1 MPKRLVVVA
10 GNIGAGKTS
19 LTERLGSR
27 LGWRTD
33 FESVA
38 DNPYL
43 PDFYADM
50 RAWSFHLQI
59 FFLGHRADQYLEA
72 AHDPRPAILDRSI
85 YEDAYIFCRA
95 LHHLGNL
102 SERDFLSYRKLFDL
116 VINGLPS
123 PNLLVYLKC
132 PVNVLMDRIHRRA
145 RNMETGI
152 TSEYLALLETFY
164 DEWLNAF
171 DLCPVLT
178 LCTDDLDFV
187 HRPQALEL
195 VVNHI
200 QERLGGK
207 EELDLRN
214 NKETS

>member
-10 GNIGAGKTS
+10 GNIGVGKTS
-19 LTERLGSR
+19 LTERIGSR
-27 LGWRTD
+27 LGWRAD

-50 RAWSFHLQI
+50 RAWSFHLQV

-72 AHDPRPAILDRSI
+72 VRDPRSAILDRSI

-102 SERDFLSYRKLFDL
+102 SERDYLSYRKLFEL
-116 VINGLPS
+116 VVSGLPS

-132 PVNVLMDRIHRRA
+132 PVSVLMERIHRRA

-152 TSEYLALLETFY
+152 TAEYLTLLESFY
-164 DEWLNAF
+164 DEWMNSF

-187 HRPQALEL
+187 HRPKALEL
-195 VVNHI
+195 VVSHI
-200 QERLGGK
+200 QEKLGGK
-207 EELDLRN
+207 EELDLRE
-214 NKETS
+214 K

>member
-19 LTERLGSR
+19 LTERIGSR

-50 RAWSFHLQI
+50 HAWSFHLQI
-59 FFLGHRADQYLEA
+59 FFLGHRADQYLNA
-72 AHDPRPAILDRSI
+72 AQDSRPAILDRSI
-85 YEDAYIFCRA
+85 YEDAFIFSRA
-95 LHHLGNL
+95 LHHMGNL
-102 SERDFLSYRKLFDL
+102 SERDFIAYRKLFDL
-116 VINGLPS
+116 VVSSLPQ
-123 PNLLVYLKC
+123 PNLLIYLKC
-132 PVNVLMDRIHRRA
+132 PAGILMERIRKRA

-152 TSEYLALLETFY
+152 TADYLSLLESFY
-164 DEWLNAF
+164 DEWLLSF

-178 LCTDDLDFV
+178 IHTDDVDFV
-187 HRPQALEL
+187 HQPMALEL
-195 VVNHI
+195 VVQRI
-200 QERLGGK
+200 QEKLGGK
-207 EELDLRN
+207 EEIDFTR
-214 NKETS
+214 S

>member
-19 LTERLGSR
+19 LTERIGSR

-38 DNPYL
+38 NNPYL
-43 PDFYADM
+43 PDFYSDM
-50 RAWSFHLQI
+50 HAWSFHLQI

-72 AHDPRPAILDRSI
+72 AHDPRPVILDRSI
-85 YEDAYIFCRA
+85 YEDAYIFSRA
-95 LHHLGNL
+95 LHHMGNL
-102 SERDFLSYRKLFDL
+102 AERDYIAYRKLFDL
-116 VINGLPS
+116 VVNSLPQ

-132 PVNVLMDRIHRRA
+132 PAAILMQRIRKRA

-152 TSEYLALLETFY
+152 TVEYLSLLESFY
-164 DEWLNAF
+164 EEWLLSF

-178 LCTDDLDFV
+178 IRTDDVDFV
-187 HRPQALEL
+187 NQPMALEL
-195 VVNHI
+195 VVERI
-200 QERLGGK
+200 QEKLGGK
-207 EELDLRN
+207 EEIDFNEKL
-214 NKETS
+214 T